1 MPLFAAMD
9 WIGIVIFLIVILA
22 QVIGAM
28 RRGKTDPDEEEMPSP
43 SPRPTP
49 RETEGRPA
57 PATLPKSLEQLF
69 EELSKGMEPTPEP
82 PKPAP
87 APVPVR
93 KPLPVPVPVPVA
105 RPLPPPVV
113 RAPLAREMEE
123 ADAKSLANNFA
134 ASEPLFVTAIE
145 KMTHAED
152 VTYEHGG
159 EPKTRAVDWLHERLR
174 DRSEVQ
180 RAIVLNEVLQPSLA
194 MR

>member
-1 MPLFAAMD
+1 MD

-28 RRGKTDPDEEEMPSP
+28 RRGKVEPEEEEIPSS
-43 SPRPTP
+43 SPRPAP
-49 RETEGRPA
+49 REQGQEARPA
-57 PATLPKSLEQLF
+57 PSTLPKSLEELF

-82 PKPAP
+82 PKPVP

-93 KPLPVPVPVPVA
+93 KPIPVPVPVS
-105 RPLPPPVV
+105 RPQPPTPVV
-113 RAPLAREMEE
+113 RTPVAREMEE
-123 ADAKSLANNFA
+123 PDAAPLASSFS

-145 KMTHAED
+145 KMSHAED

-159 EPKTRAVDWLHERLR
+159 ESKTHALDWLRERLR
-174 DRSEVQ
+174 DRNEVQ